1 MPRLTLTRIDT
12 VPITHMHTY
21 LVPPGKG
28 IEEPDAIGGSTLP
41 LNGQMFKLLRDVYDR
56 ADAECDVAI
65 SFNHRPDGRQQN
77 DCRDL
82 VIAYARAP
90 HLARGR
96 HIAERLAACT
106 DKRSRMGLLFLV
118 VGTEGLDHKVII
130 SRFPADSGIL
140 AEQDGGNLNVE
151 FLERI
156 FMKSAKSYKAVL
168 YRHRS
173 FDTGFWRGHAID
185 KQMNDADVNVSG
197 YWISDFLDSDF
208 FTTSATGTRRLA
220 VACRNA
226 TRKAETTA
234 LKSEIV
240 AAVTL
245 AGGHDGQRLTAQEF
259 VQRLRLSPGAA
270 TAILS
275 EINENLR
282 NERFQ
287 FSAAEFGRH
296 VTYRS
301 VELDNGGIMTAAT
314 DEFDQ
319 VFASQPIGDDDGTR
333 RFTTQGRI
341 VSEKLGKTAR

>member
-1 MPRLTLTRIDT
+1 L
-12 VPITHMHTY
+12 PITHIHTY
-21 LVPPGKG
+21 LVHPAKG
-28 IEEPDAIGGSTLP
+28 IEQPEPIGGSTLP
-41 LNGQMFKLLRDVYDR
+41 LTGQMFRLLRDVYDR
-56 ADAECDVAI
+56 ADNECDVAI
-65 SFNHRPDGRQQN
+65 SFNHRPNGDQQN

-82 VIAYARAP
+82 LIAYARAP

-106 DKRSRMGLLFLV
+106 DNRPRMGLLFLV
-118 VGTEGLDHKVII
+118 VGSEGLEHKVII

-173 FDTGFWRGHAID
+173 FDAGFWHGRAID
-185 KQMNDADVNVSG
+185 KQMNDTDVNVSG
-197 YWISDFLDSDF
+197 YWINDFLDSDF
-208 FTTSATGTRRLA
+208 LTTSATGTRRLA
-220 VACRNA
+220 IACRNA
-226 TRKAETTA
+226 ARKAETTA

-245 AGGHDGQRLTAQEF
+245 AGGQDRQRLTAREF
-259 VQRLRLSPGAA
+259 VQRLRLSDGAA
-270 TAILS
+270 RAILS
-275 EINENLR
+275 EMKEHLA

-301 VELDNGGIMTAAT
+301 VALDNGGIMTAAT

-319 VFASQPIGDDDGTR
+319 VFASQVIDGDERIR
-333 RFTTQGRI
+333 RYTTEGRI
-341 VSEKLGKTAR
+341 VSEKLGKTTR